1 MKLSESPTLDGRVVE
16 DEVQLTLLELCQAS
30 GAPRERV
37 MTWVSEGM
45 LEPLG
50 DRPPEWRFTG
60 VSLRRTRLACRLEQD
75 LELNPPGVALALDL
89 MDEIM
94 ALKAELRRSG
104 YR

>member
-1 MKLSESPTLDGRVVE
+1 MKATQSAALECRVVE
-16 DEVQLTLLELCQAS
+16 DEVQLTLMELCQAS
-30 GAPRERV
+30 GAPRERI

-60 VSLRRTRLACRLEQD
+60 VSLRRTRLASRLEHD

-89 MDEIM
+89 MEEIL
-94 ALKAELRRSG
+94 ALKAELRRG
-104 YR
+104 GVR

>member
-1 MKLSESPTLDGRVVE
+1 MTPSQTPAFDVRVVE
-16 DEVQLTLLELCQAS
+16 DEIQLTLLELCQAS
-30 GAPRERV
+30 GAPRERI

-45 LEPLG
+45 LEPSG
-50 DRPPEWRFTG
+50 DRPPDWRFTG

-94 ALKAELRRSG
+94 KLRAELRRSG

>member
-1 MKLSESPTLDGRVVE
+1 MKATQSATLECRVVE

-30 GAPRERV
+30 GAPRERI

-45 LEPLG
+45 LQPLG

-60 VSLRRTRLACRLEQD
+60 VSLRRTRLASRLERD

-89 MDEIM
+89 MDEIV
-94 ALKAELRRSG
+94 ALKAALRRG
-104 YR
+104 GVR

>member
-1 MKLSESPTLDGRVVE
+1 MKANESPALHGRVVE
-16 DEVQLTLLELCQAS
+16 DDVQLTLLELCQAS
-30 GAPRERV
+30 GAPRERI

-45 LEPLG
+45 LEPVG

-94 ALKAELRRSG
+94 ALRAELRRSG
-104 YR
+104 FR